1 MTYVGVSRAV
11 EDLHLMGSPDKNI
24 NADPFGLAL
33 GSAGLTPVQM
43 AVAFGTIA
51 NKGVYQQPLSF
62 SRIVDSNGNVVVDMH
77 QQQDR
82 HQVFK
87 PATTCEEIF
96 ALVPVPLCTASLS
109 ISTTRYAVEGL
120 NT

>member
-1 MTYVGVSRAV
+1 MPA
-11 EDLHLMGSPDKNI
+11 KN
-24 NADPFGLAL
+24 
-33 GSAGLTPVQM
+33 TPL
-43 AVAFGTIA
+43 
-51 NKGVYQQPLSF
+51 LSEF
-62 SRIVDSNGNVVVDMH
+62 VPVL
-77 QQQDR
+77 
-82 HQVFK
+82 